1 MITHHCLVYKLSVSY
16 VMELC
21 FSDIYALT
29 HTARMRRRAELGL
42 DRPRMSDPRDGE
54 YQVSESRMSCL
65 VSRVPESLSPRCLP
79 RPSISTIQAR
89 PLPTPGTRHSDHIYQ
104 SPVR

>member
-1 MITHHCLVYKLSVSY
+1 M
-16 VMELC
+16 C

-42 DRPRMSDPRDGE
+42 DKQRMTDSRDGE
-54 YQVSESRMSCL
+54 SQSPVYISGLSAPCL
-65 VSRVPESLSPRCLP
+65 VSESLSPRCLP
-79 RPSISTIQAR
+79 RPSISSIQAR
-89 PLPTPGTRHSDHIYQ
+89 PLPTPGPRHGDHIYQ